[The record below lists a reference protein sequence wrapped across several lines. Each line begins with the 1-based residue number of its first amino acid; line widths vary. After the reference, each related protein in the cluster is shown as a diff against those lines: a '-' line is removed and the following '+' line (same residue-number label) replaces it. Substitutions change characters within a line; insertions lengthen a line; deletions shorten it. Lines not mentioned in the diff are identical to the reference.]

1 MTRVKF
7 FRTSFENII
16 FFHYFSSRPFF
27 LQVPKLSST
36 PLLTPDREF
45 VSHTTKW
52 CYTSLFNPEIQ
63 NSAAPSI
70 CWFVFDPSSTIII
83 SFFGPNFGYIEY
95 ALTSS
100 FKCLQ
105 ISRISSLHSPCF
117 CSIDNDCFV
126 EDQER
131 KAIFTFLM
139 IQTPM
144 ALVQMYVGR

>member
-36 PLLTPDREF
+36 PVLSPDREV

-70 CWFVFDPSSTIII
+70 CWFVFDPSSSIII

-95 ALTSS
+95 GLTSS
-100 FKCLQ
+100 LFANLSDFFVAQ
-105 ISRISSLHSPCF
+105 SVFLLH
-117 CSIDNDCFV
+117 
-126 EDQER
+126 
-131 KAIFTFLM
+131 
-139 IQTPM
+139 
-144 ALVQMYVGR
+144 